1 MQVKMI
7 WKMTAFLCALML
19 LFGAVSTWSYLPVS
33 AETTTPET
41 GRILGYDENGDIV
54 YGTYVFDSE
63 TGTMTVQADDG
74 VKMELLGT
82 NNYYLRSNDEIEIV
96 IVGEGIVGLDDG
108 MFDDCINLREIYA
121 EHNDLKTIGAA
132 FSFADSLELVRLGKC
147 TVDTTSAFYSAKDG
161 FTLYGYT
168 GSGADMLYNADY
180 TFISLGAYGST
191 GDNFTWEYDYDTKT
205 LTFTGSGAMSGALED
220 MLWRSADFATE
231 IETVVLPEGITEI
244 SNYAFNGCTGI
255 KNVNLPES
263 LTYIGFGA
271 FSGCVNLTQIDLP
284 ESQELALGSYSFSN
298 TGLTSVYIPQNCTY
312 YTLSDGQT
320 WIAGSFFQGCSNLT
334 SVTVASPAVGTQMF
348 QACPS
353 LTTVTLEEGVET
365 IENNAFSSCPELA
378 EINFPSTLKSIG
390 SQAFYSDTSLT
401 DLTFQ
406 SGLESIGDQAFD
418 ACYRIHDVV
427 LPDTVTSFGEDCFIW
442 NASGIRI
449 YAPYGSAA
457 IEYAQT
463 QGISPVPEGHD
474 INSDRTYNILDIM
487 TEAQV
492 AVGKSTVEA
501 ADFNEDGRIN
511 VLDVMVMVRHLI
523 DL

>member
-1 MQVKMI
+1 MQEKMI

-41 GRILGYDENGDIV
+41 GRIYGVDQSGNTA
-54 YGTYVFDSE
+54 YGTYTFDPE
-63 TGTMTVQADDG
+63 TGTMTVQADPG
-74 VKMELLGT
+74 VKMELDYNEKLVE
-82 NNYYLRSNDEIEIV
+82 NNEIQVV
-96 IVGEGIVGLDDG
+96 IVGEGITALTDSV
-108 MFDDCINLREIYA
+108 FSWCNNLREVYA
-121 EHNDLKTIGAA
+121 EHEDLKQIDSA
-132 FSFADSLELVRLGKC
+132 FTACPNIELVRLGKC
-147 TVDTTSAFYSAKDG
+147 TVNIRSNSFRSSDG
-161 FTLYGYT
+161 MTMYGYS
-168 GSGADMLYNADY
+168 GSGADAIPNIDY
-180 TFISLGAYGST
+180 TFISLGGYGAA
-191 GDNFTWEYDYDTKT
+191 GENFTWEYSSSTKT
-205 LTFTGSGAMSGALED
+205 LTFTGSGAMSGYLED

-284 ESQELALGSYSFSN
+284 ESQELALGSYAFSN

-334 SVTVASPAVGTQMF
+334 SVTVASPVVGTQMF

-365 IENNAFSSCPELA
+365 IENNAFSSCPELT

-390 SQAFYSDTSLT
+390 SQAFYSDISLT

-501 ADFNEDGRIN
+501 ADFNDDGRIN
-511 VLDVMVMVRHLI
+511 VLDVMVMVRHLV

>member
-1 MQVKMI
+1 MQAKMI

-41 GRILGYDENGDIV
+41 GRIYGVDQSGNTA
-54 YGTYVFDSE
+54 YGTYTFDSE
-63 TGTMTVQADDG
+63 TGTMTVQADPG
-74 VKMELLGT
+74 VKMELDYNEKLVE
-82 NNYYLRSNDEIEIV
+82 NNEIQVV
-96 IVGEGIVGLDDG
+96 IVGEGITALTDSI
-108 MFDDCINLREIYA
+108 FSWCNNLREVYA
-121 EHNDLKTIGAA
+121 EHEDLKQIDSA
-132 FSFADSLELVRLGKC
+132 FTACPNIELVRLGKC
-147 TVDTTSAFYSAKDG
+147 TVNIRSNSFRSSDG
-161 FTLYGYT
+161 MTMYGYS
-168 GSGADMLYNADY
+168 GSGADAIPNIDY
-180 TFISLGAYGST
+180 TFISLGGYGAA
-191 GDNFTWEYDYDTKT
+191 GENFTWEYSSSTKT
-205 LTFTGSGAMSGALED
+205 LTFTGSGAMSGYLED

-255 KNVNLPES
+255 KNVNLPDS
-263 LTYIGFGA
+263 LTYIGFAA
-271 FSGCVNLTQIDLP
+271 FSGCINLTQIDLP
-284 ESQELALGSYSFSN
+284 ESQELALDSYAFSG
-298 TGLTSVYIPQNCTY
+298 TGLTSVYVPANCRFHAD
-312 YTLSDGQT
+312 DGVPA
-320 WIAGSFFQGCSNLT
+320 ISIFEGCANLT
-334 SVTVASPAVGTQMF
+334 EATIAVPALPTQMF
-348 QACPS
+348 NACSS
-353 LTTVTLEEGVET
+353 LTTVTLLEGVEE
-365 IENNAFSSCPELA
+365 IGQGAFGNCRELV
-378 EINFPSTLKSIG
+378 EISFPSTLKSIG
-390 SQAFYSDTSLT
+390 YQAFYGDISLT

-463 QGISPVPEGHD
+463 QGISPVPKGHD

-501 ADFNEDGRIN
+501 ADFNDDGRIN
-511 VLDVMVMVRHLI
+511 VLDVMVMVRHLV

>member
-1 MQVKMI
+1 MI

-41 GRILGYDENGDIV
+41 GRIYGVDQSGNTA
-54 YGTYVFDSE
+54 YGTYTFDSE
-63 TGTMTVQADDG
+63 TGTMTVQADPG
-74 VKMELLGT
+74 VKMELDYNEKLVE
-82 NNYYLRSNDEIEIV
+82 NNEIQVV
-96 IVGEGIVGLDDG
+96 IVGEGITALTDSI
-108 MFDDCINLREIYA
+108 FSWCNNLREVYA
-121 EHNDLKTIGAA
+121 EHEDLKQIDSA
-132 FSFADSLELVRLGKC
+132 FTACPNIELVRLGKC
-147 TVDTTSAFYSAKDG
+147 TVNIRSNSFRSSDG
-161 FTLYGYT
+161 MTMYGYS
-168 GSGADMLYNADY
+168 GSGADAIPNIDY
-180 TFISLGAYGST
+180 TFISLGGYGAA
-191 GDNFTWEYDYDTKT
+191 GENFTWEYSSSTKT
-205 LTFTGSGAMSGALED
+205 LTFTGSGAMSGYLED

-255 KNVNLPES
+255 KNVNLPDS
-263 LTYIGFGA
+263 LTYIGFAA
-271 FSGCVNLTQIDLP
+271 FSGCINLTQIDLP
-284 ESQELALGSYSFSN
+284 ESQELALDSYAFSG
-298 TGLTSVYIPQNCTY
+298 TGLTSVYVPANCRFHAD
-312 YTLSDGQT
+312 DGVPA
-320 WIAGSFFQGCSNLT
+320 ISIFEGCANLT
-334 SVTVASPAVGTQMF
+334 EATIAVPALPTQMF
-348 QACPS
+348 NACSS
-353 LTTVTLEEGVET
+353 LTTVTLLEGVEE
-365 IENNAFSSCPELA
+365 IGQGAFGNCRELV
-378 EINFPSTLKSIG
+378 EISFPSTLKSIG
-390 SQAFYSDTSLT
+390 YQAFYGDISLT

>member
-33 AETTTPET
+33 AQTTTPET
-41 GRILGYDENGDIV
+41 GRIYGIDQSGNTA
-54 YGTYVFDSE
+54 YGTYTFDSE
-63 TGTMTVQADDG
+63 TGTMTVQADPG
-74 VKMELLGT
+74 VKMELDYNEKLVE
-82 NNYYLRSNDEIEIV
+82 NNEIQV
-96 IVGEGIVGLDDG
+96 VVVGEGITSLTDSV
-108 MFDDCINLREIYA
+108 FSWCNNLREVYA
-121 EHNDLKTIGAA
+121 EHEDLKQIDSA
-132 FSFADSLELVRLGKC
+132 FTACPNIELVRLGKC
-147 TVDTTSAFYSAKDG
+147 TVNIRSNSFRSSNGMTM
-161 FTLYGYT
+161 YGYS
-168 GSGADMLYNADY
+168 GSGADAIPNIDY
-180 TFISLGAYGST
+180 TFISLGGYGAA
-191 GDNFTWEYDYDTKT
+191 GENFTWEYSSSTKT
-205 LTFTGSGAMSGALED
+205 LTFTGSGAMSGYLED

-255 KNVNLPES
+255 KNVNFPES
-263 LTYIGFGA
+263 LTYIGFAA
-271 FSGCVNLTQIDLP
+271 FSGCINLTQIDLP
-284 ESQELALGSYSFSN
+284 ESQELALDSYAFSG
-298 TGLTSVYIPQNCTY
+298 TGLTSVYVPANCRFHAD
-312 YTLSDGQT
+312 DGVPA
-320 WIAGSFFQGCSNLT
+320 ISIFEGCANLT
-334 SVTVASPAVGTQMF
+334 EATIAVPALPTQMF
-348 QACPS
+348 NACSS
-353 LTTVTLEEGVET
+353 LTTVTLLEGVEE
-365 IENNAFSSCPELA
+365 IGQGAFGNCRELV
-378 EINFPSTLKSIG
+378 EISFPSTLKSIG
-390 SQAFYSDTSLT
+390 YQAFYGDTSLT

>member
-1 MQVKMI
+1 MQAKMI

-41 GRILGYDENGDIV
+41 GRIYGVDQSGNTA
-54 YGTYVFDSE
+54 YGTYTFDSE
-63 TGTMTVQADDG
+63 TGTMTVQADPG
-74 VKMELLGT
+74 VKMELDYNEKLVE
-82 NNYYLRSNDEIEIV
+82 NNEIQVV
-96 IVGEGIVGLDDG
+96 IVGEGITALTDSI
-108 MFDDCINLREIYA
+108 FSWCNNLREVYA
-121 EHNDLKTIGAA
+121 EHEDLKQIDSA
-132 FSFADSLELVRLGKC
+132 FTACPNIELVRLGKC
-147 TVDTTSAFYSAKDG
+147 TVNIRSNSFRSSDG
-161 FTLYGYT
+161 MTMYGYS
-168 GSGADMLYNADY
+168 GSGADAIPNIDY
-180 TFISLGAYGST
+180 TFISLGGYGAA
-191 GDNFTWEYDYDTKT
+191 GENFTWEYSSSTKT
-205 LTFTGSGAMSGALED
+205 LTFTGSGAMSGYLED

-255 KNVNLPES
+255 KNVNLPDS
-263 LTYIGFGA
+263 LTYIGFAA
-271 FSGCVNLTQIDLP
+271 FSGCINLTQIDLP
-284 ESQELALGSYSFSN
+284 ESQELALDSYAFSG
-298 TGLTSVYIPQNCTY
+298 TGLTSVYVPANCRFHAD
-312 YTLSDGQT
+312 DGVPA
-320 WIAGSFFQGCSNLT
+320 ISIFEGCANLT
-334 SVTVASPAVGTQMF
+334 EATIAVPALPTQMF
-348 QACPS
+348 NACSS
-353 LTTVTLEEGVET
+353 LTTVTLLEGVEE
-365 IENNAFSSCPELA
+365 IGQGAFGNCRELV
-378 EINFPSTLKSIG
+378 EISFPSTLKSIG
-390 SQAFYSDTSLT
+390 YQAFYGDISLT

-501 ADFNEDGRIN
+501 ADFNDDGRIN
-511 VLDVMVMVRHLI
+511 VLDVMVMVRHLV

>member
-1 MQVKMI
+1 MQAKMI

-255 KNVNLPES
+255 KNVNLPDS
-263 LTYIGFGA
+263 LTYIGFAA
-271 FSGCVNLTQIDLP
+271 FSGCINLTQIDLP
-284 ESQELALGSYSFSN
+284 ESQELALDSYAFSG
-298 TGLTSVYIPQNCTY
+298 TGLTSVYVPANCRFHAD
-312 YTLSDGQT
+312 DGVPA
-320 WIAGSFFQGCSNLT
+320 ISIFEGCANLT
-334 SVTVASPAVGTQMF
+334 EATIAVPALPTQMF
-348 QACPS
+348 NACSS
-353 LTTVTLEEGVET
+353 LTTVTLLEGVEE
-365 IENNAFSSCPELA
+365 IGQGAFGNCRELV
-378 EINFPSTLKSIG
+378 EISFPSTLKSIG
-390 SQAFYSDTSLT
+390 YQAFYGDISLT

-511 VLDVMVMVRHLI
+511 VLDVMVMVRHLV

>member
-1 MQVKMI
+1 MQAKMI
-7 WKMTAFLCALML
+7 WKITAFLCALML

-41 GRILGYDENGDIV
+41 GRIYGVDQSGNTA
-54 YGTYVFDSE
+54 YGTYTFDSE
-63 TGTMTVQADDG
+63 TGTMTVQADPG
-74 VKMELLGT
+74 VKMELDYNEKLVE
-82 NNYYLRSNDEIEIV
+82 NNEIQVV
-96 IVGEGIVGLDDG
+96 IVGEGITALTDSI
-108 MFDDCINLREIYA
+108 FSWCNNLREVYA
-121 EHNDLKTIGAA
+121 EHEDLKQIDSA
-132 FSFADSLELVRLGKC
+132 FTACPNIELVRLGKC
-147 TVDTTSAFYSAKDG
+147 TVNIRSNSFRSSDG
-161 FTLYGYT
+161 MTMYGYS
-168 GSGADMLYNADY
+168 GSGADAIPNIDY
-180 TFISLGAYGST
+180 TFISLGGYGAA
-191 GDNFTWEYDYDTKT
+191 GENFTWEYSSSTKT
-205 LTFTGSGAMSGALED
+205 LTFTGSGAMSGYLED

-263 LTYIGFGA
+263 LTYIGFAA

-284 ESQELALGSYSFSN
+284 ESQELALDSYAFSG
-298 TGLTSVYIPQNCTY
+298 TGLTSVYVPANCRFHAD
-312 YTLSDGQT
+312 DGVPA
-320 WIAGSFFQGCSNLT
+320 ISIFEGCANLT
-334 SVTVASPAVGTQMF
+334 EATIAVPALPTQMF
-348 QACPS
+348 NACSS
-353 LTTVTLEEGVET
+353 LTTVTLLEGVEE
-365 IENNAFSSCPELA
+365 IGQGAFGNCRELV
-378 EINFPSTLKSIG
+378 EISFPSTLKSIG
-390 SQAFYSDTSLT
+390 YQAFYGDTSLT

>member
-1 MQVKMI
+1 MI

-41 GRILGYDENGDIV
+41 GRIYGVDQFGNTA
-54 YGTYVFDSE
+54 YGTYTFDSE
-63 TGTMTVQADDG
+63 TGTMTVQADPG
-74 VKMELLGT
+74 VKMELDYNEKLVE
-82 NNYYLRSNDEIEIV
+82 NNEIQVV
-96 IVGEGIVGLDDG
+96 IVGEGITALTDSI
-108 MFDDCINLREIYA
+108 FSWCNNLREVYA
-121 EHNDLKTIGAA
+121 EHEDLKQIDSA
-132 FSFADSLELVRLGKC
+132 FTACPNIELVRLGKC
-147 TVDTTSAFYSAKDG
+147 TVNIRSNSFRSSDG
-161 FTLYGYT
+161 MTMYGYS
-168 GSGADMLYNADY
+168 GSGADAIPNIDY
-180 TFISLGAYGST
+180 TFISLGGYGAA
-191 GDNFTWEYDYDTKT
+191 GENFTWEYSSSTKT
-205 LTFTGSGAMSGALED
+205 LTFTGSGAMSGYLED

-255 KNVNLPES
+255 KNVNLPDS
-263 LTYIGFGA
+263 LTYIGFAA
-271 FSGCVNLTQIDLP
+271 FSGCINLTQIDLP
-284 ESQELALGSYSFSN
+284 ESQELALDSYAFSG
-298 TGLTSVYIPQNCTY
+298 TGLTSVYVPANCRFHAD
-312 YTLSDGQT
+312 DGVPA
-320 WIAGSFFQGCSNLT
+320 ISIFEGCANLT
-334 SVTVASPAVGTQMF
+334 EATIAVPALPTQMF
-348 QACPS
+348 NACSS
-353 LTTVTLEEGVET
+353 LTTVTLLEGVEE
-365 IENNAFSSCPELA
+365 IGQGAFGNCRELV
-378 EINFPSTLKSIG
+378 EISFPSTLKSIG
-390 SQAFYSDTSLT
+390 YQAFYGDISLT

-406 SGLESIGDQAFD
+406 YGLESIGDQAFD

-511 VLDVMVMVRHLI
+511 VLDVMVMVRHLV

>member
-1 MQVKMI
+1 MQAKMI

-33 AETTTPET
+33 AETITPET
-41 GRILGYDENGDIV
+41 GRISGYDENGNIV
-54 YGTYVFDSE
+54 YGTFTFDAA
-63 TGTMTVQADDG
+63 TGTMTVQADPG
-74 VKMELLGT
+74 VKMALG
-82 NNYYLRSNDEIEIV
+82 NWADQWIIENDEIQKV
-96 IVGEGIVGLDDG
+96 IVGEGITKLTNSVFGW
-108 MFDDCINLREIYA
+108 CNNLHEVIA
-121 EHNDLKTIGAA
+121 ENEDLKRIDNLA
-132 FSFADSLELVRLGKC
+132 FVNCPNIDIVRLGKC
-147 TVDTTSAFYSAKDG
+147 TVDYANTFTESNG
-161 FTLYGYT
+161 MTLYGYS
-168 GSGADMLYNADY
+168 GSGADMLLVDY
-180 TFISLGAYGST
+180 TFISLGAYGSA
-191 GDNFTWEYDYDTKT
+191 GDHFTWEYDYDTKT

-255 KNVNLPES
+255 KNVNFPES

-284 ESQELALGSYSFSN
+284 ESQELALGSYAFSG

-334 SVTVASPAVGTQMF
+334 SVTVASPVVGTQMF

-353 LTTVTLEEGVET
+353 LTTVTLKEGVET
-365 IENNAFSSCPELA
+365 IENNAFSSCPELT

-406 SGLESIGDQAFD
+406 SGLESIGNQAFD

-474 INSDRTYNILDIM
+474 INRDRTYNILDIM

-501 ADFNEDGRIN
+501 ADFNDDGRIN
-511 VLDVMVMVRHLI
+511 VLDVMVMVRHLV

>member
-1 MQVKMI
+1 MQAKII

-41 GRILGYDENGDIV
+41 GRIYGVDQSGNTA
-54 YGTYVFDSE
+54 YGTYTFDSE
-63 TGTMTVQADDG
+63 TGTMTVQADPG
-74 VKMELLGT
+74 VKMELDYNEKLVE
-82 NNYYLRSNDEIEIV
+82 NNEIQVV
-96 IVGEGIVGLDDG
+96 IVGEGITALTDSI
-108 MFDDCINLREIYA
+108 FSWCNNLREVYA
-121 EHNDLKTIGAA
+121 EHEDLKQIDSA
-132 FSFADSLELVRLGKC
+132 FTACPNIELVRLGKC
-147 TVDTTSAFYSAKDG
+147 TVNIRSNSFRSSDG
-161 FTLYGYT
+161 MTMYGYS
-168 GSGADMLYNADY
+168 GSGADAIPNIDY
-180 TFISLGAYGST
+180 TFISLGGYGAA
-191 GDNFTWEYDYDTKT
+191 GENFTWEYSSSTKT
-205 LTFTGSGAMSGALED
+205 LTFTGSGAMSGYLED

-255 KNVNLPES
+255 KNVNLPDS
-263 LTYIGFGA
+263 LTYIGFAA
-271 FSGCVNLTQIDLP
+271 FSGCINLTQIDLP
-284 ESQELALGSYSFSN
+284 ESQELALDSYAFSG
-298 TGLTSVYIPQNCTY
+298 TGLTSVYVPANCRFHAD
-312 YTLSDGQT
+312 DGVPA
-320 WIAGSFFQGCSNLT
+320 ISIFEGCANLT
-334 SVTVASPAVGTQMF
+334 EATIAVPALPTQMF
-348 QACPS
+348 NACSS
-353 LTTVTLEEGVET
+353 LTTVTLLEGVEE
-365 IENNAFSSCPELA
+365 IGQGAFGNCRELV
-378 EINFPSTLKSIG
+378 EISFPSTLKSIG
-390 SQAFYSDTSLT
+390 YQAFYGDISLT

-406 SGLESIGDQAFD
+406 YGLESIGDQAFD

>member
-1 MQVKMI
+1 MQAKMI
-7 WKMTAFLCALML
+7 WKITAFLCALML

-41 GRILGYDENGDIV
+41 GRIYGVDQSGNTA
-54 YGTYVFDSE
+54 YGTYTFDSE
-63 TGTMTVQADDG
+63 TGTMTVQADPG
-74 VKMELLGT
+74 VKMELDYNEKLVE
-82 NNYYLRSNDEIEIV
+82 NNEIQVV
-96 IVGEGIVGLDDG
+96 IVGEGITALTDSI
-108 MFDDCINLREIYA
+108 FSWCNNLREVYA
-121 EHNDLKTIGAA
+121 EHEDLKQIDSA
-132 FSFADSLELVRLGKC
+132 FTACPNIELVRLGKC
-147 TVDTTSAFYSAKDG
+147 TVNIRSNSFRSSDG
-161 FTLYGYT
+161 MTMYGYS
-168 GSGADMLYNADY
+168 GSGADAIPNIDY
-180 TFISLGAYGST
+180 TFISLGGYGAA
-191 GDNFTWEYDYDTKT
+191 GENFTWEYSSSTKT
-205 LTFTGSGAMSGALED
+205 LTFTGSGAMSGYLED

-263 LTYIGFGA
+263 LTYIGFAA

-284 ESQELALGSYSFSN
+284 ESQELALDSYAFSG
-298 TGLTSVYIPQNCTY
+298 TGLTSVYVPANCRFHAD
-312 YTLSDGQT
+312 DGVPA
-320 WIAGSFFQGCSNLT
+320 ISIFEGCANLT
-334 SVTVASPAVGTQMF
+334 EATIAVPALPTQMF
-348 QACPS
+348 NACSS
-353 LTTVTLEEGVET
+353 LTTVTLLEGVEE
-365 IENNAFSSCPELA
+365 IGQGAFGNCRELV
-378 EINFPSTLKSIG
+378 EISFPSTLKSIG
-390 SQAFYSDTSLT
+390 YQAFYGDTSLT

-427 LPDTVTSFGEDCFIW
+427 LPDTVTSFGADCFIW

>member
-33 AETTTPET
+33 AQTTTPET
-41 GRILGYDENGDIV
+41 GRIYGIDQSGNTA
-54 YGTYVFDSE
+54 YGTYTFDSE
-63 TGTMTVQADDG
+63 TGTMTVQADPG
-74 VKMELLGT
+74 VKMELDYNEKLVE
-82 NNYYLRSNDEIEIV
+82 NNEIQV
-96 IVGEGIVGLDDG
+96 VVVGEGITSLTDSV
-108 MFDDCINLREIYA
+108 FSWCNNLREVYA
-121 EHNDLKTIGAA
+121 EHEDLKQIDSA
-132 FSFADSLELVRLGKC
+132 FTACPNIELVRLGKC
-147 TVDTTSAFYSAKDG
+147 TVNIRSNSFRSSNGMTM
-161 FTLYGYT
+161 YGYS
-168 GSGADMLYNADY
+168 GSGADAIPNIDY
-180 TFISLGAYGST
+180 TFISLGGYGAA
-191 GDNFTWEYDYDTKT
+191 GENFTWEYSSSTKT
-205 LTFTGSGAMSGALED
+205 LTFTGSGAMSGYLED

-255 KNVNLPES
+255 KNVNFPES
-263 LTYIGFGA
+263 LTYIGFAA
-271 FSGCVNLTQIDLP
+271 FSGCINLTQIDLP
-284 ESQELALGSYSFSN
+284 ESQELALDSYAFSG
-298 TGLTSVYIPQNCTY
+298 TGLTSVYVPANCRFHAD
-312 YTLSDGQT
+312 DGVPA
-320 WIAGSFFQGCSNLT
+320 ISIFEGCANLT
-334 SVTVASPAVGTQMF
+334 EATIAVPALPTQMF
-348 QACPS
+348 NACSS
-353 LTTVTLEEGVET
+353 LTTVTLLEGVEE
-365 IENNAFSSCPELA
+365 IGQGAFGNCRELV
-378 EINFPSTLKSIG
+378 EISFPSTLKSIG
-390 SQAFYSDTSLT
+390 YQAFYGDTSLT

-511 VLDVMVMVRHLI
+511 VLDVMVMVRHLV

>member
-1 MQVKMI
+1 MQAKMI

-41 GRILGYDENGDIV
+41 GRIYGVDQSGNTA
-54 YGTYVFDSE
+54 YGTYTFDSE
-63 TGTMTVQADDG
+63 TGTMTVQADPG
-74 VKMELLGT
+74 VKMELDYNEKLVE
-82 NNYYLRSNDEIEIV
+82 NNEIQVV
-96 IVGEGIVGLDDG
+96 IVGEGITALTDSI
-108 MFDDCINLREIYA
+108 FSWCNNLREVYA
-121 EHNDLKTIGAA
+121 EHEDLKQIDSA
-132 FSFADSLELVRLGKC
+132 FTACPNIELVRLGKC
-147 TVDTTSAFYSAKDG
+147 TVNIRSNSFRSSDG
-161 FTLYGYT
+161 MTMYGYS
-168 GSGADMLYNADY
+168 GSGADAIPNIDY
-180 TFISLGAYGST
+180 TFISLGGYGAA
-191 GDNFTWEYDYDTKT
+191 GENFTWEYSSSTKT
-205 LTFTGSGAMSGALED
+205 LTFTGSGAMSGYLED

-255 KNVNLPES
+255 KNVNFPES
-263 LTYIGFGA
+263 LTYIGFAA
-271 FSGCVNLTQIDLP
+271 FSGCINLTQIDLP
-284 ESQELALGSYSFSN
+284 ESQELALDSYAFSG
-298 TGLTSVYIPQNCTY
+298 TGLTSVYVPANCRFHAD
-312 YTLSDGQT
+312 DGVPA
-320 WIAGSFFQGCSNLT
+320 ISIFEGCANLT
-334 SVTVASPAVGTQMF
+334 EATIAVPALPTQMF
-348 QACPS
+348 NACSS
-353 LTTVTLEEGVET
+353 LTTVTLLEGVEE
-365 IENNAFSSCPELA
+365 IGQGAFGNCRELV
-378 EINFPSTLKSIG
+378 EISFPSTLKSIG
-390 SQAFYSDTSLT
+390 YQAFYGDTSLT

-511 VLDVMVMVRHLI
+511 VLDVMVMVRHLV